1 MTSTSGG
8 EAIVSGLVAHG
19 VDTVFGLPG
28 AQIYGLFDAFQQA
41 QLKVIGARHEQA
53 CGYKAY
59 GSVRSTGRPGV
70 FSVVPGPGVLNAGAA
85 LLTAFGSNEPVLCL
99 TGQVPTQYLGKGRGH
114 LHEMPDQLATLRS
127 FVKWA
132 DRIEY
137 PDAAPT
143 LVSRA
148 FQEMLSG
155 RRGPAALEMPWGVFT
170 QRAETGGANP
180 FDPFPAPQPDPE
192 RVRAAAALITAS
204 RTPMIFVGSGAI
216 HARDEILELAELID
230 APVVAFRS
238 GRGIVSNA
246 HELGLTMA
254 AAYRLWP
261 KTDLMIGIGTRM
273 ELPASSFRWPFQ
285 PDGLKSIRIDI
296 DPAEMRR
303 LTPDA
308 AVISDAQAGTREVLA
323 AVRKIGYKKTGGR
336 RDAIRDASASAL
348 QEIQKVQPQ
357 MAYLN
362 ILREVLPHNAIVTDE
377 LSQVGFASWYG
388 FPIYQPRTFITS
400 GYQGTLGSGFPT
412 ALGAKVANPDRPVVA
427 ITGDGGFMFGVQELA
442 TAVQFNIAVVVLV
455 FNNNAYGNVRRDQRE
470 RFDGRVVAS
479 DLVNPDFVKLAE
491 SFGVGAARVTS
502 PDQFRPALEKALA
515 DGGPYVI
522 AIEVPTDSEV
532 SPWAFIH
539 PAHLYAACLPLSHC
553 GGVWT
558 RCAASRTGEGSVSA
572 DRDPSSGALC
582 APPSPTR
589 GEGTY
594 SATNVTVS
602 ATLARE
608 VR

>member
-1 MTSTSGG
+1 MTVSTGG

-28 AQIYGLFDAFQQA
+28 AQIYGLFDAFHQA

-53 CGYKAY
+53 CGYMAY
-59 GSVRSTGRPGV
+59 GYARSTGRPGV

-99 TGQVPTQYLGKGRGH
+99 TGQVPTEFLGKGRGH
-114 LHEMPDQLATLRS
+114 LHEMPDQLATLRT

-132 DRIEY
+132 ERVEY

-155 RRGPAALEMPWGVFT
+155 RRGPAALEMPWDVFT
-170 QRAETGGANP
+170 QRAETAAATP
-180 FDPFPAPQPDPE
+180 FDPFPSPLPDTE
-192 RVRAAAALITAS
+192 RLKAAAALITAS
-204 RTPMIFVGSGAI
+204 KRPMIFVGSGAI
-216 HARDEILELAELID
+216 HAAEEVLELAELID

-261 KTDLMIGIGTRM
+261 QTDLMIGIGTRL
-273 ELPASSFRWPFQ
+273 ELPTMSRWPFR

-296 DPAEMRR
+296 DASEMRR
-303 LTPDA
+303 FTPDT
-308 AVISDAQAGTREVLA
+308 AVIADAKAGTSELLA
-323 AVRKIGYKKTGGR
+323 AVRRNGYGRTRGR
-336 RDAIRDASASAL
+336 RAEIREATATAH
-348 QEIQKVQPQ
+348 QQIQQVQPQ

-362 ILREVLPHNAIVTDE
+362 ILREVLPPEAIVTDE

-412 ALGAKVANPDRPVVA
+412 ALGAKVAHPDRPVVA
-427 ITGDGGFMFGVQELA
+427 LTGDGGFMFGVQELA
-442 TAVQFNIAVVVLV
+442 TAVQFNIGVVTLV

-470 RFDGRVVAS
+470 RFDGRVVGS

-491 SFGVGAARVTS
+491 SFGVAAARVTS
-502 PDQFRPALEKALA
+502 PGSFRPALEKALA
-515 DGGPYVI
+515 HGGPALIVV
-522 AIEVPTDSEV
+522 EVPKDSETT
-532 SPWAFIH
+532 PWTFIH
-539 PAHLYAACLPLSHC
+539 PAKP
-553 GGVWT
+553 
-558 RCAASRTGEGSVSA
+558 
-572 DRDPSSGALC
+572 
-582 APPSPTR
+582 
-589 GEGTY
+589 
-594 SATNVTVS
+594 
-602 ATLARE
+602 
-608 VR
+608 

>member
-1 MTSTSGG
+1 MTPSSGG

-41 QLKVIGARHEQA
+41 QLKVIAARHEQA
-53 CGYKAY
+53 CGYMAY
-59 GSVRSTGRPGV
+59 GYARSSGRPGV

-85 LLTAFGSNEPVLCL
+85 LLTAYGSNEPVLCL

-155 RRGPAALEMPWGVFT
+155 RRGPVALEMPWDVFT
-170 QRAETGGANP
+170 QRADVGASKP
-180 FDPFPAPQPDPE
+180 FDLFPPPQPDTE
-192 RVRAAAALITAS
+192 RVKAAAGLIAS
-204 RTPMIFVGSGAI
+204 SKTPMIFVGSGAI

-261 KTDLMIGIGTRM
+261 HTDLMIGIGSRM
-273 ELPASSFRWPFQ
+273 ELPTMFRWPFR
-285 PDGLKSIRIDI
+285 PDGLKSVRIDI
-296 DPAEMRR
+296 DPSEMRR
-303 LTPDA
+303 FMPDA
-308 AVISDAQAGTREVLA
+308 PVIADAQAGTRELLA
-323 AVRKIGYKKTGGR
+323 AVRKAGYTKTSGR
-336 RDAIRDASASAL
+336 RSAIREASAAAL
-348 QEIQKVQPQ
+348 REIQKVQPQ

-362 ILREVLPHNAIVTDE
+362 VLREVLPHDAIVTDE

-388 FPIYQPRTFITS
+388 FPVYQPRTFITS

-412 ALGAKVANPDRPVVA
+412 ALGAKVAHPDRPVVA

-442 TAVQFNIAVVVLV
+442 TAVQFNIGVVTLV

-491 SFGVGAARVTS
+491 SFGVATARVTS
-502 PDQFRPALEKALA
+502 PDHFRPALEKALA
-515 DGGPYVI
+515 HGGPCLI
-522 AIEVPTDSEV
+522 DIEVPKDSEV

-539 PAHLYAACLPLSHC
+539 PAKP
-553 GGVWT
+553 
-558 RCAASRTGEGSVSA
+558 
-572 DRDPSSGALC
+572 
-582 APPSPTR
+582 
-589 GEGTY
+589 
-594 SATNVTVS
+594 
-602 ATLARE
+602 
-608 VR
+608 

>member
-1 MTSTSGG
+1 MTATSGG
-8 EAIVSGLVAHG
+8 EAIVNGLVAHG

-28 AQIYGLFDAFQQA
+28 AQIYGLFDAFHQA

-53 CGYKAY
+53 CGYMAFGY
-59 GSVRSTGRPGV
+59 ARSSGKPGV

-85 LLTAFGSNEPVLCL
+85 MLTAYGSNEPVLCL
-99 TGQVPTQYLGKGRGH
+99 TGQVPTDFLGKGRGH

-137 PDAAPT
+137 PDSAPAM
-143 LVSRA
+143 VSRA
-148 FQEMLSG
+148 FQEMMSG
-155 RRGPAALEMPWGVFT
+155 RRGPVALEMPWDVFT
-170 QRAETGGANP
+170 QRAAVTSAQP
-180 FDPFPAPQPDPE
+180 FEPFPAPQPDPD
-192 RVRAAAALITAS
+192 RIKAAAALVAGS
-204 RTPMIFVGSGAI
+204 KAPMIFVGGGAM
-216 HARDEILELAELID
+216 HAPEEILELAELID

-254 AAYRLWP
+254 AAYKLWP
-261 KTDLMIGIGTRM
+261 HTDLMIGIGTRM
-273 ELPASSFRWPFQ
+273 ELPASGFRWPFQ

-296 DPAEMRR
+296 DPSEMRR
-303 LTPDA
+303 LTPNVAVVADA
-308 AVISDAQAGTREVLA
+308 RAGTRELIA
-323 AVRKIGYKKTGGR
+323 AVSRQGYSKTSGR
-336 RDAIRDASASAL
+336 RATIREATAAAH
-348 QEIQKVQPQ
+348 QEIQQVQPQ

-362 ILREVLPHNAIVTDE
+362 ILRDVLPANAIVTDE

-388 FPIYQPRTFITS
+388 FPVYEPRTFITS

-442 TAVQFNIAVVVLV
+442 TAVQFKIGVVTLV

-491 SFGVGAARVTS
+491 SFGVRAARVTS
-502 PDQFRPALEKALA
+502 PDHFRPALEKALA
-515 DGGPYVI
+515 DGGPYLI
-522 AIEVPTDSEV
+522 DIEVPTDSEV
-532 SPWAFIH
+532 SPWKFIH
-539 PAHLYAACLPLSHC
+539 PAKP
-553 GGVWT
+553 
-558 RCAASRTGEGSVSA
+558 
-572 DRDPSSGALC
+572 
-582 APPSPTR
+582 
-589 GEGTY
+589 
-594 SATNVTVS
+594 
-602 ATLARE
+602 
-608 VR
+608 

>member
-1 MTSTSGG
+1 MKSPTNPDDFARERLDKAMTVSSGG

-53 CGYKAY
+53 CGYMAY
-59 GSVRSTGRPGV
+59 GYARSTGRPGV

-99 TGQVPTQYLGKGRGH
+99 TGQVPTTFLGKGRGH
-114 LHEMPDQLATLRS
+114 LHEMPDQLATLRT

-132 DRIEY
+132 ERIEY
-137 PDAAPT
+137 PDAAPA

-155 RRGPAALEMPWGVFT
+155 RRGPVALEMPWDVFT
-170 QRAETGGANP
+170 QRAETGAAKP
-180 FDPFPAPQPDPE
+180 FDRLPAPLPDPE
-192 RVRAAAALITAS
+192 RVKGSAALIANS
-204 RTPMIFVGSGAI
+204 KAPMIFVGSGAI
-216 HARDEILELAELID
+216 HAHEEILELAELID

-254 AAYRLWP
+254 AAYRLWS
-261 KTDLMIGIGTRM
+261 KTDLMIGIGTRL
-273 ELPASSFRWPFQ
+273 ELATMSRWPFR

-296 DPAEMRR
+296 DASEMRR
-303 LTPDA
+303 FTPDSA
-308 AVISDAQAGTREVLA
+308 IVADARTGTNELLA
-323 AVRKIGYKKTGGR
+323 AVRKAGYKKTNGR
-336 RDAIRDASASAL
+336 RAAIREASAAAH
-348 QEIQKVQPQ
+348 EDIQRVQPQ

-362 ILREVLPHNAIVTDE
+362 ILREVLPDNAIVTDE

-388 FPIYQPRTFITS
+388 FPVYEPRTFITS

-442 TAVQFNIAVVVLV
+442 TAVQFNIGVVTLV
-455 FNNNAYGNVRRDQRE
+455 FNNNSYGNVRRDQRE

-502 PDQFRPALEKALA
+502 PQVFRPALEKALA
-515 DGGPYVI
+515 HGGPYLIDV
-522 AIEVPTDSEV
+522 EVPKDSETT
-532 SPWAFIH
+532 PWTFIH
-539 PAHLYAACLPLSHC
+539 PAKP
-553 GGVWT
+553 
-558 RCAASRTGEGSVSA
+558 
-572 DRDPSSGALC
+572 
-582 APPSPTR
+582 
-589 GEGTY
+589 
-594 SATNVTVS
+594 
-602 ATLARE
+602 
-608 VR
+608 

>member
-8 EAIVSGLVAHG
+8 EAIVNGLVAHG

-28 AQIYGLFDAFQQA
+28 AQIYGLFDAFHQA

-53 CGYKAY
+53 CGYMAFGY
-59 GSVRSTGRPGV
+59 ARSSGRPGV

-85 LLTAFGSNEPVLCL
+85 MLTAYGCNEPVLCL
-99 TGQVPTQYLGKGRGH
+99 TGQVPTAYLGKRRGH

-137 PDAAPT
+137 PDTAPAM
-143 LVSRA
+143 VSRA

-155 RRGPAALEMPWGVFT
+155 RRGPVALEMPWDVFT
-170 QRAETGGANP
+170 QRADVGPSKP
-180 FDPFPAPQPDPE
+180 FELLPAPRPDSARIE
-192 RVRAAAALITAS
+192 AAAALISAS
-204 RTPMIFVGSGAI
+204 KTPMIFVGSGAI
-216 HARDEILELAELID
+216 DARDEILELAELID

-254 AAYRLWP
+254 SAYKLWP
-261 KTDLMIGIGTRM
+261 RTDLMIGIGTRM
-273 ELPASSFRWPFQ
+273 ELPTTFRWPFR

-296 DPAEMRR
+296 DPSEMRR
-303 LTPDA
+303 LTVDA
-308 AVISDAQAGTREVLA
+308 SVVADAQAGTRDLLA
-323 AVRKIGYKKTGGR
+323 AVRKRGYGKTSGR
-336 RDAIRDASASAL
+336 RAAIREASAATL
-348 QEIQKVQPQ
+348 EEIQSVQPQ

-362 ILREVLPHNAIVTDE
+362 ILREVLPSNAIVTDE
-377 LSQVGFASWYG
+377 LSQVGFAAWYG
-388 FPIYQPRTFITS
+388 FPVYQPRTFITS

-442 TAVQFNIAVVVLV
+442 TAVQFGIGVVTLV

-470 RFDGRVVAS
+470 HFDGHVVAA

-491 SFGVGAARVTS
+491 SFGVKAARVTS

-515 DGGPYVI
+515 DGGPYLI
-522 AIEVPTDSEV
+522 DIEVPTDSEV
-532 SPWAFIH
+532 SPWKFIH
-539 PAHLYAACLPLSHC
+539 PAKP
-553 GGVWT
+553 
-558 RCAASRTGEGSVSA
+558 
-572 DRDPSSGALC
+572 
-582 APPSPTR
+582 
-589 GEGTY
+589 
-594 SATNVTVS
+594 
-602 ATLARE
+602 
-608 VR
+608 